1 MKRLLALLLLGSLAP
16 ATGQPQSGTSPFVDV
31 PPCHWARAA
40 VEAISQPDPSLRPQA
55 SALLA
60 ENALRQVFEGLKCN
74 DPAWSERFLQNPAP
88 GFGRS
93 EANLRNFELSGMQ
106 TQVAGNRATIRFR
119 LTAVL
124 NGTALQ
130 RSGRAQL
137 VFTEQG
143 WKVDYGSLA
152 TLNLSVFPR

>member
-1 MKRLLALLLLGSLAP
+1 MLTLLLLGSLAL
-16 ATGQPQSGTSPFVDV
+16 AQGQPPAGTSPFVDV

-40 VEAISQPDPSLRPQA
+40 LEAISRPDPNQRPQA

-74 DPAWSERFLQNPAP
+74 DPAWSERFLQDPTP

-93 EANLRNFELSGMQ
+93 EASLRNFELSGVQ
-106 TQVAGNRATIRFR
+106 TQVSGNQATIRFR

-124 NGTALQ
+124 NGTTLQ
-130 RSGRAQL
+130 RSGTARLFFA
-137 VFTEQG
+137 EQG
-143 WKVDYGSLA
+143 WKVDYASLT
-152 TLNLSVFPR
+152 TLNLPVFPR